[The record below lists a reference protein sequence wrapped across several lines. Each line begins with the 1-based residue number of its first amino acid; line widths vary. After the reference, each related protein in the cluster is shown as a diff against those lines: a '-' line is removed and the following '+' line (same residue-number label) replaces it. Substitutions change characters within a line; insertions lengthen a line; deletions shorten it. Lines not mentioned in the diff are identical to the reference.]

1 MSVRMDVATFLN
13 SLGTTSGE
21 VATKL
26 QEMGIKGRRFQPLC
40 CPLAVVVRREL
51 KLDAALTAYEVRSH
65 NSFVCELP
73 EACRRFM
80 NDFDSRVYPQLIQGP
95 DEE

>member
-1 MSVRMDVATFLN
+1 MSVRMDVDTFLN

-26 QEMGIKGRRFQPLC
+26 EEMGIKGRRFQPLC

-51 KLDAALTAYEVRSH
+51 NLDTEMRAYEVRSH
-65 NSFVCELP
+65 NSFVCHLP
-73 EACRRFM
+73 RACNHFM
-80 NDFDSRVYPQLIQGP
+80 QDFDSRVYPQLIQGP